1 MGITCTLREK
11 CREVWRQPQPSMFK
25 GLSSRV
31 ATRPL
36 ARLLQVRH
44 ASIWR
49 ETNQPLFKSIFLT
62 LLFGLVTIDL
72 MRNRKNYEALESS
85 YGSKIMILEDIAGRL
100 ERGERVDI
108 TKELRLANSLTQN
121 RYDLVTD
128 IEFDEHLERL
138 VKGLDESPAAAAAAL
153 LAPAPR
159 PAMPDAA
166 AVAAEAAP
174 AAAAAAPYAS
184 RQTSKYL

>member
-1 MGITCTLREK
+1 
-11 CREVWRQPQPSMFK
+11 MFK

-85 YGSKIMILEDIAGRL
+85 YGSKIMILEDIAGR
-100 ERGERVDI
+100 
-108 TKELRLANSLTQN
+108 
-121 RYDLVTD
+121 
-128 IEFDEHLERL
+128 
-138 VKGLDESPAAAAAAL
+138 
-153 LAPAPR
+153 
-159 PAMPDAA
+159 
-166 AVAAEAAP
+166 
-174 AAAAAAPYAS
+174 
-184 RQTSKYL
+184 

>member
-1 MGITCTLREK
+1 
-11 CREVWRQPQPSMFK
+11 MFK

-31 ATRPL
+31 ATRPS
-36 ARLLQVRH
+36 ARLSQVRH

-62 LLFGLVTIDL
+62 LLFGSVTIDL

-121 RYDLVTD
+121 RYDSVTD

-138 VKGLDESPAAAAAAL
+138 VKGLDESPAAAAAASS
-153 LAPAPR
+153 APAPR